1 MTKLESII
9 EMYPDESL
17 LKADGFDDAL
27 LGAAEL
33 KPSGVIVLVYS
44 KSLAIHILMKRDS
57 MDYDEA
63 LEYYEFNVVGA
74 YVGIKTPIWVED
86 EFFD

>member
-9 EMYPDESL
+9 EMYPDEAF
-17 LKADGFDDAL
+17 LKADGLDEAI

-33 KPSGVIVLVYS
+33 KQTGNIVLVYS
-44 KSLAIHILMKRDS
+44 RSAVIKILIDRDK
-57 MDYDEA
+57 MTEEEA
-63 LEYYEFNVVGA
+63 EEYYDFNIVGA
-74 YVGIKTPIWVED
+74 YMGEKTPIWVED